1 MELRRAWLALSF
13 LLISATFPNA
23 ASSLT
28 VTQLRTQVRTL
39 GIDDG
44 TTRNRFS
51 DARILDFLNEAQ
63 RTINLDTRAI
73 IKQTSF
79 DLVSGS
85 TFYATASDFLQMY
98 HLTSDYEAL
107 SEITPES
114 LDKSSNWEEV
124 SGTPTNY
131 FVRWSSRTMIGFY
144 PFPDSTSSTTTIRYE
159 YIAQSTDLS
168 ADTDIPF
175 GGIRELY
182 PYHYALAYFAAAK
195 MCAIDGRTDLAMFY
209 LAEYKAVVDRMARE
223 SKARPSYRPSAVG
236 RQ

>member
-1 MELRRAWLALSF
+1 MRR
-13 LLISATFPNA
+13 LISLSVFLPLLSLLLGTPCH
-23 ASSLT
+23 SLT
-28 VTQLRTQVRTL
+28 VSDLRTQARIL
-39 GIDDG
+39 ALDAGSS
-44 TTRNRFS
+44 RNRFA
-51 DARILDFLNEAQ
+51 DARILDFLNEGQ
-63 RTINLDTRAI
+63 RQVNLDVKPI

-79 DLVSGS
+79 DLTSGA
-85 TFYATASDFLQMY
+85 TFYATATDFLQMY

-107 SEITPES
+107 PEITPEA

-124 SGTPTNY
+124 DGEPTNY
-131 FVRWSSRTMIGFY
+131 FIRWSSRTMIGFY

-182 PYHYALAYFAAAK
+182 PYHYALAYFAAYK
-195 MCAIDGRTDLAMFY
+195 MAAIDGRTDLATLYM
-209 LAEYKAVVDRMARE
+209 AEFRAAVERMSRE
-223 SKARPSYRPSAVG
+223 SKNRPVYRPSATG